1 MLAVEMLP
9 AGHGDALVVE
19 YGSGSSVRRLLVDAG
34 TIHSYEKV
42 RARLL
47 ERSDRR
53 YEAFVI
59 THVDEDHIGG
69 AIPLLKDPDLRHRI
83 RHVWFN
89 GYVHSE
95 RGGNV
100 LGPIDGER
108 LTRTICDGGYKWN
121 ARFEDPVSPAVG
133 GPIVVPS
140 AGDLPSFALEGDAT
154 VYLLSPSGKKLK
166 RMASVWKDVVTD
178 AGLVPG
184 QGSDR
189 DWRAPKPYD
198 KDVEELPE
206 VLSASE
212 LEVLSKPTSVDSSP
226 ANGSSIAFILEYGDA
241 RVLLAADAHP
251 TILVPALRRFA
262 RMKGESRVRLDMCKL
277 PHHGSRANVTTGL
290 IEAIETSRYLVSTDG
305 LTFGHPD
312 DASLARILR
321 SSSSPPQIYCNYASE
336 RTLGWIRRAEAA
348 GGKIVVPASGAKSMR
363 IQVA

>member
-1 MLAVEMLP
+1 MLAVEMLQ

-19 YGSGSSVRRLLVDAG
+19 YGSGSSVYRLLIDAG
-34 TIHSYEKV
+34 TVHSYDKV

-47 ERSDRR
+47 DRADR
-53 YEAFVI
+53 KYEAFVI

-89 GYVHSE
+89 GYVHSD

-108 LTRTICDGGYKWN
+108 LTKTISDGGYKWN
-121 ARFEDPVSPAVG
+121 TRFADPVSPVVG

-140 AGDLPSFALEGDAT
+140 AGDLPSFPLDGDAT

-166 RMASVWKDVVTD
+166 RMAAVWDDVVTK

-189 DWRAPKPYD
+189 ESRAPKPY
-198 KDVEELPE
+198 KRDVEALPE
-206 VLSASE
+206 VLSAEE
-212 LEVLSKPTSVDSSP
+212 LEVLARPTNGDSSP
-226 ANGSSIAFILEYGDA
+226 ANGSSIAFILEHGNA

-251 TILVPALRRFA
+251 TTLVTALERFA

-277 PHHGSRANVTTGL
+277 PHHGSRANVTTRL

-305 LTFGHPD
+305 SMFGHPD
-312 DASLARILR
+312 DAALARVLR
-321 SSSSPPQIYCNYASE
+321 SSAAAAQIYCNYASD
-336 RTLGWIRRAEAA
+336 RTLGWVRRAEAA
-348 GGKIVVPASGAKSMR
+348 GATIVLPASGAQSMR
-363 IQVA
+363 VEVA